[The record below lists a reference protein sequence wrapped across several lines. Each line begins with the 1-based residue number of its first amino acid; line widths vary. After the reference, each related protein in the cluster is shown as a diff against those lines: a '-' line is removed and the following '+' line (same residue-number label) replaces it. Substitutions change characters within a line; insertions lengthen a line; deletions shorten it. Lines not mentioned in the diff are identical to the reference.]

1 MKTSGGKIQSV
12 IRAVSILEA
21 AGSHPRTL
29 TAQIAA
35 ETTGVPL
42 PTAYHLLKT
51 LVETGYLAKEGRTYN
66 LSSKVVELAGSL
78 ERDLYPGQDVW
89 AAIDEVAAKTGETT
103 YASRWYQGDA
113 TIAAV
118 VDGKN
123 AVRVASL
130 YPGLRG
136 HAYARASGK
145 VLLAF
150 GPPHRK
156 VDYLA
161 RTPLEARTRNT
172 IVDPLILRRVIETT
186 RLEGY
191 AVDREEYLMGVC
203 CLAAPILEPNGSA
216 TMAITVTI
224 PSSRFDAVFETAKD
238 VLLSASRRRP
248 AGQ

>member
-1 MKTSGGKIQSV
+1 MKTADGTIQSV
-12 IRAVSILEA
+12 VRAVSILEA
-21 AGSHPRTL
+21 AASNPRTL
-29 TAQIAA
+29 TAQVAA
-35 ETTGVPL
+35 DSAGVPL

-51 LVETGYLAKEGRTYN
+51 LVQAGYLAKEGRTYS
-66 LSSKVVELAGSL
+66 LSSKVLELAGTL
-78 ERDLYPGQDVW
+78 ERDLYPGKSVW
-89 AAIDEVAAKTGETT
+89 AAIDEVAARTGETT

-150 GPPHRK
+150 GPPHRCD
-156 VDYLA
+156 DYLE
-161 RTPLEARTRNT
+161 RTRLEPRTRNT

-186 RLEGY
+186 REQGY
-191 AVDREEYLMGVC
+191 AVDREEYLTGVC
-203 CLAAPILEPNGSA
+203 CLAAPIFEAGGWP

-224 PSSRFDAVFETAKD
+224 PASRFDAVFEGAKQA
-238 VLLSASRRRP
+238 LLDATRREL
-248 AGQ
+248 AAN